1 MKQTIFRKESV
12 ERISSPEQLNDYLH
26 VTSPALWVVL
36 CAVAILLAGLLA
48 WSSVTAV
55 ESYAAGTAEA
65 SDGVLT
71 VTFDDAQQAKNVVP
85 GMDVT
90 VGELAVPIL
99 SVGTD
104 ENGRTIAVANADIP
118 DGSYSARVGYRRTQ
132 IIQMLFN

>member
-1 MKQTIFRKESV
+1 MKQTIFRKKSV
-12 ERISSPEQLNDYLH
+12 ERISSPEQLDDYLH

-36 CAVAILLAGLLA
+36 CAVALLLVGLLI

-55 ESYAAGTAEA
+55 ESYAAGTAEVC
-65 SDGVLT
+65 DGMLT
-71 VTFDDAQQAKNVVP
+71 VTFDDAVQAKNVVP

-90 VGELAVPIL
+90 VGELTAPIL
-99 SVGTD
+99 SVGID
-104 ENGRTIAVANADIP
+104 EDGRTIAVANADIP